1 MEYTL
6 EYEFEDSDGQLREY
20 DYELE
25 PEEIEALGINPD
37 EYDVGENYNI
47 LLGHFEAKA
56 EEAFREWDEQKDS
69 IDCEVMAQVEREL
82 GYDPIHFYFTCEICG
97 LLIPRYCEGATPTT
111 CCHCNPERPE
121 EEETPTHNEIV

>member
-37 EYDVGENYNI
+37 EYDCGENYNI
-47 LLGHFEAKA
+47 LLGHFEEK
-56 EEAFREWDEQKDS
+56 EEEKFKEWD
-69 IDCEVMAQVEREL
+69 
-82 GYDPIHFYFTCEICG
+82 
-97 LLIPRYCEGATPTT
+97 
-111 CCHCNPERPE
+111 
-121 EEETPTHNEIV
+121 